1 MHKDITTHYQGDEE
15 RKPKEMYTREEV
27 CKMLKDMQIKVL
39 KCQGFFAGHISKVWV
54 VDHLLGEK
62 LEAMGGCGVQKER
75 DKDTGET
82 RYVWES

>member
-1 MHKDITTHYQGDEE
+1 MDEKKVRYAIE

-27 CKMLKDMQIKVL
+27 CKMLKDMQIEVL
-39 KCQGFFAGHISKVWV
+39 KCQGFFVGHISQVWA

-62 LEAMGGCGVQKER
+62 LEALGGGGVQKEH